1 MPALTGW
8 HFIIYCYVFCN
19 WYFCIGVTGATG
31 AAVSVLSMILESV
44 SLNVPVKLDNN
55 INAISIVANVQVL
68 LSKSQL
74 F

>member
-1 MPALTGW
+1 MSYSVTGT
-8 HFIIYCYVFCN
+8 
-19 WYFCIGVTGATG
+19 FCIGVTGATG

-44 SLNVPVKLDNN
+44 SLNVPVKLKLDNN

-74 F
+74 FLNST

>member
-1 MPALTGW
+1 MVQL
-8 HFIIYCYVFCN
+8 
-19 WYFCIGVTGATG
+19 
-31 AAVSVLSMILESV
+31 AAVSVLSMILES
-44 SLNVPVKLDNN
+44 SNVPVKLKLDNN

>member
-8 HFIIYCYVFCN
+8 HFYNYCYVLFCN

-44 SLNVPVKLDNN
+44 SLNVPVKLKLDN

-68 LSKSQL
+68 L
-74 F
+74 